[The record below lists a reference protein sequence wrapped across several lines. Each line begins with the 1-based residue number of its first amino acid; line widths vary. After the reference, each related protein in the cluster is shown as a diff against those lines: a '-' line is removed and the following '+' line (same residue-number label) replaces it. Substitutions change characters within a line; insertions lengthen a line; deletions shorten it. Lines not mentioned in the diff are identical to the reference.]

1 MLFYKN
7 HLVKYC
13 IPARTKLFLELQE
26 EYIRNAVLCLVTQF
40 CPTLC
45 HPMDYRPPGSFVY
58 GQEYWSGLPCSPS
71 GDLPDPGIKPRS
83 PSLQVDSLPTE
94 PSGKPKNT
102 GVGSH
107 SCLQGI
113 FPTQGSNIGL
123 LNCRQVLYLLS
134 HQAPKTRVYPHA
146 PILGTISAS
155 QQILTTRNN
164 SKQKEVKKTA
174 MGKERCKRSKAHVS
188 GVGITW

>member
-13 IPARTKLFLELQE
+13 IPARTQLFLELQE

-107 SCLQGI
+107 SCHQVF
-113 FPTQGSNIGL
+113 FPTQESNWGL
-123 LNCRQVLYLLS
+123 LHCRWILYQLRYQGSPCKDYHPAENPVHAYGCVLSQPLMKDKGEILIHIVSNNHDYFE
-134 HQAPKTRVYPHA
+134 TVY
-146 PILGTISAS
+146 
-155 QQILTTRNN
+155 
-164 SKQKEVKKTA
+164 
-174 MGKERCKRSKAHVS
+174 C
-188 GVGITW
+188 

>member
-13 IPARTKLFLELQE
+13 IPARTQLFLELQE

-83 PSLQVDSLPTE
+83 PSLWVDS
-94 PSGKPKNT
+94 
-102 GVGSH
+102 
-107 SCLQGI
+107 
-113 FPTQGSNIGL
+113 
-123 LNCRQVLYLLS
+123 
-134 HQAPKTRVYPHA
+134 
-146 PILGTISAS
+146 
-155 QQILTTRNN
+155 
-164 SKQKEVKKTA
+164 
-174 MGKERCKRSKAHVS
+174 
-188 GVGITW
+188 